1 MAFDPTFDPYALG
14 VAVASGVMAAG
25 MHATA
30 LAGGGKAWPARRVLT
45 ANLIS
50 TALVGIV
57 VSQVVKYL
65 PWKIDLVVTLLAAGL
80 TGHVLGPRGVS
91 WAFSGMVKGAQQAPV
106 IGKLIPD
113 PPPEETPAP
122 EPVQEAKDA

>member
-1 MAFDPTFDPYALG
+1 MAYDPTFDPYTLG
-14 VAVASGVMAAG
+14 VAVSSGVMAAA

-30 LAGGGKAWPARRVLT
+30 LAGSGKAWPARRVMT

-57 VSQVVKYL
+57 VSQIVRFL
-65 PWKIDLVVTLLAAGL
+65 PWKADLVVTLLAAGL

-91 WAFSGMVKGAQQAPV
+91 WAFRGMVEAAQQAPV
-106 IGKLIPD
+106 VGKLIPD
-113 PPPEETPAP
+113 APPDEPLTP